1 MSRWVL
7 GGLAGGTLLMLLLF
21 GGVGIT
27 GVSGL
32 IAALIVSGVVGGLPG
47 AVIGLSIGA
56 VRRRDSVTRLPPHP
70 QWPAPGAQRFP
81 QPPPPVVPP
90 LMTPPPVAPPPARAA
105 SMDRWGA
112 MVGRCELSVQ
122 RVAAAAAT
130 VPRSAGAE
138 WLNRI
143 VHQFA
148 AELNDVRRIADL
160 GRALEATAQDHP
172 VSVRLA
178 AAVKDFTAFEDEA
191 GRVALKLVQQ
201 PDLASARVHL
211 EMLEQQ
217 VPNLTLG

>member
-1 MSRWVL
+1 M
-7 GGLAGGTLLMLLLF
+7 
-21 GGVGIT
+21 
-27 GVSGL
+27 
-32 IAALIVSGVVGGLPG
+32 
-47 AVIGLSIGA
+47 
-56 VRRRDSVTRLPPHP
+56 
-70 QWPAPGAQRFP
+70 
-81 QPPPPVVPP
+81 
-90 LMTPPPVAPPPARAA
+90 
-105 SMDRWGA
+105 
-112 MVGRCELSVQ
+112 Q

-160 GRALEATAQDHP
+160 GRALEASAQDHP
-172 VSVRLA
+172 VSQRLA

-217 VPNLTLG
+217 VPNLTLR

>member
-1 MSRWVL
+1 ML

-90 LMTPPPVAPPPARAA
+90 LMTPPPVAPPPPARAA

>member
-1 MSRWVL
+1 ML